1 VAMVTGEARMGKS
14 RLVAELAAEVQRDR
28 GRVLLGSCFE
38 DLGVPYGPFVQAL
51 MADVAGL
58 ADAEVRRRV
67 GITAPL
73 APGMTQR

>member
-1 VAMVTGEARMGKS
+1 MVTGEARMGKS

-28 GRVLLGSCFE
+28 GRVLLGSCF
-38 DLGVPYGPFVQAL
+38 GVPYGPFVQAL